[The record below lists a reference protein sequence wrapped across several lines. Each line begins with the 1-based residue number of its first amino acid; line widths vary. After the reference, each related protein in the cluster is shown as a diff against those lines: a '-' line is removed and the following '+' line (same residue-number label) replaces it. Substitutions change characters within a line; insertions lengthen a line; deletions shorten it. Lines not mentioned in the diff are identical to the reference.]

1 MSMEKD
7 AFVSLFS
14 QVDAID
20 SVGKSGQASQSAK
33 MQTVLNCF
41 IEFVKCGGVG
51 LSVQIG
57 QTIL

>member
-1 MSMEKD
+1 MEKD

-14 QVDAID
+14 QVDVID

-41 IEFVKCGGVG
+41 IEFAKCGGVV

>member
-1 MSMEKD
+1 MEKD

-20 SVGKSGQASQSAK
+20 SVGKSGRASQSAK
-33 MQTVLNCF
+33 MQNVLNCF
-41 IEFVKCGGVG
+41 IEFAKCGGAG

-57 QTIL
+57 QTIR